1 MTLCRGIR
9 GEYETVA
16 TRNRSNYNK
25 WWKGKK
31 VRIHQSK
38 IITVR
43 QVTYYG
49 NSVYGGASLIDEN
62 NDNFPIFTR
71 SYRPRKKRCRGY

>member
-1 MTLCRGIR
+1 MKLSPQEI
-9 GEYETVA
+9 EA
-16 TRNRSNYNK
+16 TYNK